1 MTFCGAECLL
11 LTPSG
16 ALSVDAAKQK
26 APSLVRAKIDSIDLG
41 QNPNWIVLRCTKSFR
56 RGPMRGIISYL
67 FTAATLTAPVPALTQ
82 PLADNNQS
90 PGRQV
95 AMEICSPCHRVFEGQ
110 PAPVENVPS
119 FIAIANMP
127 STTALSL
134 RVFLQ
139 SSRHMTRMPN
149 FIMSRSDA
157 NAVID
162 YILSLKR
169 Q

>member
-1 MTFCGAECLL
+1 MHRITF
-11 LTPSG
+11 
-16 ALSVDAAKQK
+16 
-26 APSLVRAKIDSIDLG
+26 
-41 QNPNWIVLRCTKSFR
+41 
-56 RGPMRGIISYL
+56 YL
-67 FTAATLTAPVPALTQ
+67 FTTATLAAPVPALTQ
-82 PLADNNQS
+82 PLADNNRS

-95 AMEICSPCHRVFEGQ
+95 AMEICSACHRVIEGQ

-119 FIAIANMP
+119 FIAIANRP

-139 SSRHMTRMPN
+139 SNRHTTRMPN
-149 FIMSRSDA
+149 FIISRSDA
-157 NAVID
+157 NVVID

>member
-1 MTFCGAECLL
+1 
-11 LTPSG
+11 
-16 ALSVDAAKQK
+16 
-26 APSLVRAKIDSIDLG
+26 
-41 QNPNWIVLRCTKSFR
+41 
-56 RGPMRGIISYL
+56 MRGIIFYL
-67 FTAATLTAPVPALTQ
+67 FTAATLAAPIPALTQ
-82 PLADNNQS
+82 PRADNNQA

-95 AMEICSPCHRVFEGQ
+95 AMEICGSCHRVFEGQ
-110 PAPVENVPS
+110 AAPVENVPS

-149 FIMSRSDA
+149 FIISKSDTD
-157 NAVID
+157 AVID

-169 Q
+169 R

>member
-1 MTFCGAECLL
+1 
-11 LTPSG
+11 
-16 ALSVDAAKQK
+16 
-26 APSLVRAKIDSIDLG
+26 
-41 QNPNWIVLRCTKSFR
+41 
-56 RGPMRGIISYL
+56 MRGIIFYL
-67 FTAATLTAPVPALTQ
+67 FTAVIFAAPVPALTQ

-90 PGRQV
+90 PGHRV

-119 FIAIANMP
+119 FIAIANLP

-139 SSRHMTRMPN
+139 SSRHTTRMPN
-149 FIMSRSDA
+149 FIISRSDT

-169 Q
+169 R